1 MSDHPRFKPWLRP
14 VARRYGGVQF
24 GIAPGGMIL
33 EGLTAHEVGL
43 LARLDGTLS
52 RRASFEHA
60 LGAGVSTRR
69 WRELLDVV
77 EGLDLLEDPAAG
89 PAHSSRIPGH
99 VLVDGTG
106 ELARECAS
114 LLRRCGVERVSQ
126 GRNAVDVVLAAPHLT
141 TPHLPRPDLVIVVAE
156 QVLDPRRGE
165 GWRRHRVPHL
175 PVIPGGPRAQ
185 VGPLVGTSALAPCLW
200 CLDLH
205 RTDRDDEWPTV
216 MAQLCGSD
224 EPRITERPAT
234 EELPPGMG
242 HLVSGVVALYAV
254 GLLAGQPPPEGV
266 SAELTLPW
274 PRLDHRRW
282 TRHPRCDRHVLGRSV
297 VA

>member
-14 VARRYGGVQF
+14 VARRHGGVQF
-24 GIAPGGMIL
+24 GIAPGGVIL
-33 EGLTAHEVGL
+33 EGLTAAEADL

-52 RRASFEHA
+52 RRASFELA
-60 LGAGVSTRR
+60 TEAGVPPHR

-77 EGLDLLEDPAAG
+77 DRLDLLDGPAAG
-89 PAHSSRIPGH
+89 AARSSRIPGH
-99 VLVDGTG
+99 VLVDGSG
-106 ELARECAS
+106 ELARECAG
-114 LLRRCGVERVSQ
+114 LLRRCSVERVSQ
-126 GRNAVDVVLAAPHLT
+126 GRTAVDVVLAAPHLA
-141 TPHLPRPDLVIVVAE
+141 PPDLVIVVAD

-165 GWRRHRVPHL
+165 VWRRHAVPHL
-175 PVIPGGPRAQ
+175 PVIPSGPRAQ
-185 VGPLVGTSALAPCLW
+185 VGPLLGTSALAPCLW

-216 MAQLCGSD
+216 MAQLCGPGGPS
-224 EPRITERPAT
+224 ITEGPAPDD
-234 EELPPGMG
+234 LPPGMG

-254 GLLAGQPPPEGV
+254 GLLAGQAPPEGV

-282 TRHPRCDRHVLGRSV
+282 TQHPRCDRHVLGRSV

>member
-1 MSDHPRFKPWLRP
+1 MSPHPRFKPWLRP
-14 VARRYGGVQF
+14 VARRHGGVQF
-24 GIAPGGMIL
+24 GIAPGGVIL
-33 EGLTAHEVGL
+33 EGLTAAEVDL
-43 LARLDGTLS
+43 LARLDGTQS
-52 RRASFEHA
+52 RRASFEQA

-69 WRELLDVV
+69 WRELLHLV
-77 EGLDLLEDPAAG
+77 ERLDLLEDPAAA
-89 PAHSSRIPGH
+89 PARSSRSARLEGH

-106 ELARECAS
+106 ELARECAT
-114 LLRRCGVERVSQ
+114 LLRRCGIERVSH
-126 GRNAVDVVLAAPHLT
+126 GRTAVDVVLAAPHVAS
-141 TPHLPRPDLVIVVAE
+141 PDLVVVVAD

-165 GWRRHRVPHL
+165 VWLRHRVPHL
-175 PVIPGGPRAQ
+175 PVIPSGPRAQ
-185 VGPLVGTSALAPCLW
+185 VGPLLGTSTLAPCLW

-205 RTDRDDEWPTV
+205 RTDRDEEWPTV
-216 MAQLCGSD
+216 MAQLVGSAG
-224 EPRITERPAT
+224 PRITECPAAD
-234 EELPPGMG
+234 ELLPGMG

-282 TRHPRCDRHVLGRSV
+282 TRHPRCGRHVLGRSV

>member
-1 MSDHPRFKPWLRP
+1 MSDHPRFKRWLRP
-14 VARRYGGVQF
+14 VARRHGGVQF
-24 GIAPGGMIL
+24 GIAPGGVIL
-33 EGLTAHEVGL
+33 EGVTACEVDL

-60 LGAGVSTRR
+60 LAAGMSTQR

-77 EGLDLLEDPAAG
+77 EGLDLLADPTSG
-89 PAHSSRIPGH
+89 PARSSRIPGH

-106 ELARECAS
+106 EVARECAS
-114 LLRRCGVERVSQ
+114 LLRRCGVERVSH
-126 GRNAVDVVLAAPHLT
+126 GRVAVDVVLAAPALA
-141 TPHLPRPDLVIVVAE
+141 RPDLVIVVAE

-165 GWRRHRVPHL
+165 VWRRHRVPHL
-175 PVIPGGPRAQ
+175 PVIPSGPRAQ
-185 VGPLVGTSALAPCLW
+185 VGPLLGTSALAPCLW

-216 MAQLCGSD
+216 MAQLCGPEATRVTDRPETD
-224 EPRITERPAT
+224 E
-234 EELPPGMG
+234 LLPGMG

-266 SAELTLPW
+266 SAELSLPW